1 MMVMTAKVD
10 MKKIALGLAAVVALI
25 ICLILLL
32 GGGEPTENTAAPA
45 LSSNDGR
52 VKFLSDFGW
61 DVTSSPTESSQVKIP
76 ADSSPV
82 FERYNALQKKQGYD
96 LSKFSG
102 KNVMRY
108 VYQINNFPG
117 ATGPVYAT
125 LLVYKDAVIGGDV
138 TDTSVGG
145 RIRSFKMPEATK
157 PSAPAAEN
165 NTAPTATEPQQTPS
179 PAPNPV
185 TNLLPNSA
193 SNPASDSASDATS
206 NPASNPVQ

>member
-10 MKKIALGLAAVVALI
+10 MKKIALGLAAVVALV

-32 GGGEPTENTAAPA
+32 GGGEPAEKTAAPA

-96 LSKFSG
+96 LSKFAG

-165 NTAPTATEPQQTPS
+165 NTAPTATEPQQTTT